1 MIDKGRGTTRHRNKL
16 GDFTAD
22 RRVLLLIGM
31 ALVVGSASA
40 ATAWILLKLI
50 ALVSNLVWFGQFSVS
65 NAPIAQTAR
74 SGLWMVLAP
83 AVGGLVIGLMARFG
97 SEKIRGHG
105 IPEAIEAILLGGSRM
120 QPKVAVLKPCLRRS
134 QSARAARSAPK
145 DRSS

>member
-1 MIDKGRGTTRHRNKL
+1 MIDKAGGATRHRNKL

-65 NAPIAQTAR
+65 NLPIAQTSR
-74 SGLWMVLAP
+74 SALWMVLAP
-83 AVGGLVIGLMARFG
+83 AA
-97 SEKIRGHG
+97 S
-105 IPEAIEAILLGGSRM
+105 
-120 QPKVAVLKPCLRRS
+120 
-134 QSARAARSAPK
+134 
-145 DRSS
+145 